1 MIITPLNNELINKII
16 DLTRQAGFTIMEIY
30 NTEFDIDTKE
40 DKRGSEI
47 YRSPITEAD
56 KRAHIIIKEG
66 LKELTPDIPVLSE
79 EGREIAYEERKKWES
94 FWLVDP
100 LDGTKDFIKKN
111 GEFTVNIALVEKKVP
126 VFGVVYAPAVDLL
139 FWGSLE
145 NGAWKK
151 KAHNPTQAMRVADKM
166 DETVQIASSRSHPSD
181 KMDAFLAQFNNF
193 KLHPIGSSLKIC
205 LVSDGSV
212 HLYPRLGP
220 TMEWDTAA
228 AHAVLKSAGGEMLQF
243 GTDSP
248 LQYNK
253 KELLNPKFIAGN
265 LSMISG
271 LKICN

>member
-193 KLHPIGSSLKIC
+193 KLHPMGSSLKIC

-243 GTDSP
+243 GTDFP

-253 KELLNPKFIAGN
+253 KELLNPEFIAGS
-265 LSMISG
+265 LSMIST
-271 LKICN
+271 LTACN

>member
-1 MIITPLNNELINKII
+1 MNITPQTNELITSVIEIAKK
-16 DLTRQAGFTIMEIY
+16 AGTAIMDVY
-30 NTEFDIDTKE
+30 ASDFDIQIKD
-40 DKRGSEI
+40 D
-47 YRSPITEAD
+47 RSPLTEAD
-56 KRAHIIIKEG
+56 IRSNAIINEGIK
-66 LKELTPDIPVLSE
+66 KVTPDVPVLSE
-79 EGREIAYEERKKWES
+79 EGKDIPFDERSIWQS
-94 FWLVDP
+94 YWLVDP

-111 GEFTVNIALVEKKVP
+111 GEFTVNIALVEERTP
-126 VFGVVYAPAVDLL
+126 VFGVVYAPAIDLL
-139 FWGSLE
+139 FWGSLK

-151 KAHNPTQAMRVADKM
+151 EAHNPAQAMRVADKI

-181 KMDAFLAQFNNF
+181 KMDAFLAQFKNF
-193 KLHPIGSSLKIC
+193 KLHPKGSSLKIC

-253 KELLNPKFIAGN
+253 KELLNPQFIAGS